1 MSGPG
6 PERDIVKAYEYINL
20 GRDAQAMA
28 LLTAMLTAHPDL
40 AGEIHLAMAT
50 AHSAAHRQAEGVA
63 AARVAVQ
70 HLPDDAR
77 THAVLGMLLHESA
90 KPRQALASLER
101 SLALDPDEATTHQQ
115 CAMVLTDLF
124 RRRRGEESARRAI
137 ALDPDDPGSWFVLG
151 YALHGRDRR
160 AAVDAY
166 RRALSLDPSH
176 VASQNNLG
184 ILLVEAG
191 EAAAGTHHLTNSL
204 AAAPQANITRSALD
218 QVLARLVV
226 RLQWITLAG
235 LWLLGLSLNTALTRL
250 QRVTTIGLWVLGAAV
265 WLSFAPRELSFDS
278 GTGPLA
284 VLTGLHCLGI
294 ALVAYLGSA
303 PLRAELPRAG
313 SRHLRTWPRRDPE
326 SASQLRVIL
335 LIWLMLVV
343 GLVVSL
349 ATGSAW
355 GTVVATVLA
364 ALLNVGRFV
373 VATYK
378 EQMQSFG

>member
-101 SLALDPDEATTHQQ
+101 SLALDPDVATTHQQ

-235 LWLLGLSLNTALTRL
+235 LWLLGLSSL
-250 QRVTTIGLWVLGAAV
+250 
-265 WLSFAPRELSFDS
+265 LSFVPVFEGATWPANIMAVGL
-278 GTGPLA
+278 GV
-284 VLTGLHCLGI
+284 VLTMTMRSGI
-294 ALVAYLGSA
+294 A
-303 PLRAELPRAG
+303 PLRAELPHRG
-313 SRHLRTWPRRDPE
+313 EHHLRTWPRRD
-326 SASQLRVIL
+326 ALAAVWL
-335 LIWLMLVV
+335 VLLMLVWLGV
-343 GLVVSL
+343 LAGLVANLVTGTTNGTLL
-349 ATGSAW
+349 ALGAGLPLLLVGAVLSW
-355 GTVVATVLA
+355 VRLLVVWRRNRTQ
-364 ALLNVGRFV
+364 RFV
-373 VATYK
+373 
-378 EQMQSFG
+378 

>member
-1 MSGPG
+1 MRWLASTTRSHSTPHYVDAHQRRALVL
-6 PERDIVKAYEYINL
+6 RDLQRHRE
-20 GRDAQAMA
+20 
-28 LLTAMLTAHPDL
+28 
-40 AGEIHLAMAT
+40 GE
-50 AHSAAHRQAEGVA
+50 Q
-63 AARVAVQ
+63 AARKAI
-70 HLPDDAR
+70 
-77 THAVLGMLLHESA
+77 E
-90 KPRQALASLER
+90 LA
-101 SLALDPDEATTHQQ
+101 
-115 CAMVLTDLF
+115 
-124 RRRRGEESARRAI
+124 
-137 ALDPDDPGSWFVLG
+137 PDDPGSWFSLG
-151 YALHGRDRR
+151 YALAGLDREGSEQ
-160 AAVDAY
+160 AY
-166 RRALSLDPSH
+166 RHALGLDPQH
-176 VASQNNLG
+176 VWSLHNLG
-184 ILLVEAG
+184 AQLLIAG
-191 EAAAGTHHLTNSL
+191 EYSEGTRATAASL
-204 AAAPQANITRSALD
+204 AIDP
-218 QVLARLVV
+218 
-226 RLQWITLAG
+226 
-235 LWLLGLSLNTALTRL
+235 LLGSAVVNLDHVLNTALTRL

-278 GTGPLA
+278 GTVPLA